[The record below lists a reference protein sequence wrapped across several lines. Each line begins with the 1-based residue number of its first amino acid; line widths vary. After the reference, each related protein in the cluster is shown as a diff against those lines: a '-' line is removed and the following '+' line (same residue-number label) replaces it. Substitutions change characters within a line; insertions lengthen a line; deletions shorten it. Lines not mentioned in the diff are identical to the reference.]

1 MLTTGESA
9 SMLTVV
15 VDFRSDP
22 SESAEGKG
30 IARRTWDAYALKVN
44 QMMRP
49 ALDPVAA
56 AWGRKLTE
64 ELVGFWVMWHS
75 LGGFEGLQRFGMHKT
90 TIWRKVKKFRMV
102 LGQHPDEYKFEGI
115 TIEPTKLWDAMAAEN
130 TDQDS
135 GE

>member
-1 MLTTGESA
+1 
-9 SMLTVV
+9 MLTVV

-30 IARRTWDAYALKVN
+30 IARRTWDAYALKVD